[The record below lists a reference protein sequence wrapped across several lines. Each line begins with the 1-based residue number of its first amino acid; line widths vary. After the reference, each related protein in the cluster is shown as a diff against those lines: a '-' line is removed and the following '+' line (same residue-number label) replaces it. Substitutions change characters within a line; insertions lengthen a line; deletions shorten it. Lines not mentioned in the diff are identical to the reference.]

1 MRLRR
6 VNTMTADILAAVSVD
21 RMKTTVEILAKP
33 SFTGRRVASAGGQA
47 ARDWLAKALRHLGAD
62 VDVDEFDVPGYP
74 APAANLYATWP
85 GRSERSVEVLLTA
98 HYDGVGDTEH
108 VHRAGAADNAAGVA
122 VVLEAARLL
131 TRNGSQSLG
140 LSVALLDGEEI
151 GAVGSARHAARLV
164 ETHRTP
170 WAINVDGAGE
180 LHEAVAVEAGG
191 PAHPI
196 LAALD
201 AAGRSTGVAL
211 RAGQVA
217 SDNRRYAAAGLPT
230 VGLGAG
236 MHGYHTEHDTAEY
249 VQPETLSAMARLVVA
264 TVTELAA
271 YETTNADDELENAR

>member
-1 MRLRR
+1 M
-6 VNTMTADILAAVSVD
+6 ASDALAAVSAE
-21 RMKTTVEILAKP
+21 RMKTIVGILAQR
-33 SFTGRRVASAGGQA
+33 SFAGRRVASAGGEA
-47 ARDWLAKALRHLGAD
+47 ARAWLAESLLDLGAD
-62 VDVDEFDVPGYP
+62 VDVDEFNVPGYP
-74 APAANLYATWP
+74 APAANLYASWP
-85 GRSERSVEVLLTA
+85 GTNQNSVKVLLTA

-108 VHRAGAADNAAGVA
+108 FHRPGAADNAAGVA

-131 TRNGSQSLG
+131 TGNGSESFG

-151 GAVGSARHAARLV
+151 GAVGSARHAARLA
-164 ETHRTP
+164 EANRTP
-170 WAINVDGAGE
+170 WVINVDGAGE

-191 PAHPI
+191 AAHPI

-217 SDNRRYAAAGLPT
+217 SDNGRYAAAGFAT

-264 TVTELAA
+264 TVAELAA
-271 YETTNADDELENAR
+271 HESANADNELETAR